1 MCEIIIKLIPTSTKC
16 WGFFSMQ
23 FSYNR
28 ILVVKKF
35 HFTPSI
41 FINVLCT
48 QIIHTSTKT
57 LKPVKIMFFQA
68 NNSKEMD

>member
-1 MCEIIIKLIPTSTKC
+1 ML
-16 WGFFSMQ
+16 GFFSMQ